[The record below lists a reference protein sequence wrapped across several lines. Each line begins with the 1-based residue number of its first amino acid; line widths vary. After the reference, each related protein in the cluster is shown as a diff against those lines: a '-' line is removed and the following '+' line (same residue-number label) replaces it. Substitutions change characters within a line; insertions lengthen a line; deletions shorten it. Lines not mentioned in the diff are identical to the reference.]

1 LSKYRKIVILKNV
14 NAGYYKALQKIYLL
28 NFRDLVIV
36 STLFSIENQ
45 LFHLYLTI
53 SGAESCKMG

>member
-1 LSKYRKIVILKNV
+1 VILKNV